1 MGKGITMD
9 SKRMEL
15 MMTDKRIRMIALL
28 GALTLVLLTACSNES
43 PAPDTSEAAS
53 NEEQTPSEEPTEE
66 PSPTDEPE
74 DEETETV
81 SFEVWFAKGRR
92 LAPAVASV
100 EATPRVGAAALETL
114 LAGPPEGGELTTE
127 IPDET
132 RVNSLNIE
140 RGMAT
145 VDLSSS
151 FESGSGVPSMG
162 MRLGQLT
169 FTLTQFP
176 TVKRVALEL
185 DGEPVDTFSNAGLVI
200 EKPLKRTDFED
211 LSPAIVVSR
220 PLTESEVSS
229 PVMISGTANVFEAN
243 VSIRVVTSNGEVLAE
258 TFTTATCGTG
268 CRGAFSKRVEIDV
281 EEPTEATIEVYEE
294 SAETGRPVN
303 KIEVPVT
310 LLP

>member
-1 MGKGITMD
+1 MD
-9 SKRMEL
+9 SKRTEL

-28 GALTLVLLTACSNES
+28 GAVALVLLAGCSNES
-43 PAPDTSEAAS
+43 PAPDNSEAAATD
-53 NEEQTPSEEPTEE
+53 EQTPSEEPTEE
-66 PSPTDEPE
+66 PSPTDESE
-74 DEETETV
+74 DEAAETV
-81 SFEVWFAKGRR
+81 SFEVWFAQGRR
-92 LAPAVASV
+92 LAPAVATV
-100 EATPRVGAAALETL
+100 EATPRVGSAALETL
-114 LAGPPEGGELTTE
+114 LAGPPEGGNLTTE
-127 IPDET
+127 IPDDT

-140 RGMAT
+140 RGTAT
-145 VDLSSS
+145 VDLSTS

-211 LSPAIVVSR
+211 LSPAIVVAR
-220 PLTESEVSS
+220 PLAQSEVGS
-229 PVMISGTANVFEAN
+229 PITISGTANVFEAN
-243 VSIRVVTSNGEVLAE
+243 VSIRIVTGGGDVLAE
-258 TFTTATCGTG
+258 TFTTATCGSG
-268 CRGAFSKRVEIDV
+268 CRGTFSERVEVEV

>member
-15 MMTDKRIRMIALL
+15 MMTDKRIRTIALL
-28 GALTLVLLTACSNES
+28 SALTLVLLTACSNES

-53 NEEQTPSEEPTEE
+53 NDEQSPSEEPTEE
-66 PSPTDEPE
+66 PSPTEEPE
-74 DEETETV
+74 EEAETV
-81 SFEVWFAKGRR
+81 SFEVWFAQGRR
-92 LAPAVASV
+92 LAPAVATV
-100 EATPRVGAAALETL
+100 EATPRVGSAALETL

-127 IPDET
+127 IPEDT
-132 RVNSLNIE
+132 RVNSLDIE
-140 RGMAT
+140 RGTAT

-211 LSPAIVVSR
+211 ISPAIVVSR

-243 VSIRVVTSNGEVLAE
+243 VSIRVVTAGGDVLAK

-268 CRGAFSKRVEIDV
+268 CRGTFSKRVEVDV

-310 LLP
+310 ILP